1 MAKNTTNKLSK
12 ALNAW
17 ELNMNPLRSLTA
29 NQIEVLL
36 EQSKH
41 GNDVRLQ
48 TAFYQMER
56 TMPIFSICIQ
66 KRISGVLTRKWK
78 INPNDETPEAK
89 SQAERVQKLFD
100 KSDRRV
106 KDSLTDC
113 LRHLVL
119 AAFRGR
125 AVVKP
130 FVVDG
135 ELVFKK
141 IENWNVLDYKD
152 TLYWNPDILNHSYFV
167 PNIYDKTDLTTDLK
181 QLPEHEVICVRDNLP
196 IDIPGIQIYLRQ
208 LVGEQQWA
216 RFVEKQGIP
225 QILITAPEG
234 TPDNA
239 LDVWNQRAMQIYE
252 GGSGVLPPG
261 ANVNEMTA
269 ARGQDPFSTFCQH
282 QMEMI
287 AILATGGSLSTIGG
301 ATGLGSNLA
310 DVQND
315 QFQQLISYDCK
326 RIQNA
331 MSAVAVRKAVYE
343 ILNERKILCRFEFVE
358 DDDTTA
364 EQYLEMAAK
373 LSAIGVPLNLTELKK
388 LTNLSFIQDG
398 NPNDSSDIWTP
409 SKTED
414 E

>member
-1 MAKNTTNKLSK
+1 MAKTTNKLSK

-17 ELNMNPLRSLTA
+17 ELSMNPLRSLTA

-36 EQSKH
+36 EQSKN

-66 KRISGVLTRKWK
+66 KRISGVLTRQWK
-78 INPNDETPEAK
+78 ILPNDDTQEAAA
-89 SQAERVQKLFD
+89 QAERVQKLFD
-100 KSDRRV
+100 RSDRRV
-106 KDSLTDC
+106 KDSLTEC

-130 FVVDG
+130 FAVDG

-152 TLYWNPDILNHSYFV
+152 KLYWNPDTLNHSFFV
-167 PNIYDKTDLTTDLK
+167 PTIYDKNDVTTDL
-181 QLPEHEVICVRDNLP
+181 QELPEHEVICVRDNLP

-234 TPDNA
+234 TPDSA

-261 ANVNEMTA
+261 ANVNELTA
-269 ARGQDPFSTFCQH
+269 ARGQDPFSAFCQH

-331 MSAVAVRKAVYE
+331 MSAVAVRKAIYD
-343 ILNERKILCRFEFVE
+343 ILGESSILCRFEFVE
-358 DDDTTA
+358 NDNTTA
-364 EQYLEMAAK
+364 EQYLEMASK
-373 LSAIGVPLNLTELKK
+373 LAAIGVPLNLSELKK
-388 LTNLSFIQDG
+388 LTNLSFIKDG
-398 NPNDSSDIWTP
+398 SEKAADDVWTP
-409 SKTED
+409 SPTEAK
-414 E
+414 

>member
-1 MAKNTTNKLSK
+1 MAETKNKLTK

-17 ELNMNPLRSLTA
+17 EITMNPLRSLTA
-29 NQIEVLL
+29 GQIEALL
-36 EQSKH
+36 EQSKQ

-66 KRISGVLTRKWK
+66 KRISGVLTRRWK
-78 INPNDETPEAK
+78 ILPNDDTQEAAA
-89 SQAERVQKLFD
+89 QAERVQKLFD
-100 KSDRRV
+100 RSDRRV

-130 FVVDG
+130 FAIDG

-152 TLYWNPDILNHSYFV
+152 KLYWNPDTSSYSYFV
-167 PNIYDKTDLTTDLK
+167 QTSQSKDESGDLK
-181 QLPEHEVICVRDNLP
+181 EIPEHEVICVRDNLP

-234 TPDNA
+234 TPDDA
-239 LDVWNQRAMQIYE
+239 LEVWNQRAMQIYE

-269 ARGQDPFSTFCQH
+269 ARGQDPFSAFCQH

-287 AILATGGSLSTIGG
+287 AILATGGNLSTIGG
-301 ATGLGSNLA
+301 STGLGSNLA

-331 MSAVAVRKAVYE
+331 MSAVAVRKAVYD
-343 ILNERKILCRFEFVE
+343 ILGENSILCRFEFVE
-358 DDDTTA
+358 NDDTTA
-364 EQYLEMAAK
+364 EQYLEMASK
-373 LSAIGVPLNLTELKK
+373 LAAIGVPLNLTELKK

-398 NPNDSSDIWTP
+398 NADSSSDIWTP
-409 SKTED
+409 SKEV

>member
-1 MAKNTTNKLSK
+1 MAETKNKLTK

-17 ELNMNPLRSLTA
+17 EITMNPLRSLTA
-29 NQIEVLL
+29 GQIEALL
-36 EQSKH
+36 EQSKQ

-66 KRISGVLTRKWK
+66 KRISGVLTRRWK
-78 INPNDETPEAK
+78 ILPNDDTQEAAA
-89 SQAERVQKLFD
+89 QAERVQKLFD
-100 KSDRRV
+100 RSDRRV

-130 FVVDG
+130 FAIDG

-152 TLYWNPDILNHSYFV
+152 KLYWNPDTSSYSYFV
-167 PNIYDKTDLTTDLK
+167 QTSQSKDESGDLK
-181 QLPEHEVICVRDNLP
+181 EIPEHEVICVRESLP

-234 TPDNA
+234 TPDDA
-239 LDVWNQRAMQIYE
+239 LEVWNQRAMQIYE

-269 ARGQDPFSTFCQH
+269 ARGQDPFSAFCQH

-287 AILATGGSLSTIGG
+287 AILATGGNLSTIGG
-301 ATGLGSNLA
+301 STGLGSNLA

-331 MSAVAVRKAVYE
+331 MSAVAVRKAVYD
-343 ILNERKILCRFEFVE
+343 ILGENSILCRFEFVE
-358 DDDTTA
+358 NDDTTA
-364 EQYLEMAAK
+364 EQYLEMASK
-373 LSAIGVPLNLTELKK
+373 LAAIGVPLNLTELKK

-398 NPNDSSDIWTP
+398 NADSSSDIWTP
-409 SKTED
+409 SKEV

>member
-1 MAKNTTNKLSK
+1 MAETKNKLTK

-17 ELNMNPLRSLTA
+17 EITMNPLRSLTA
-29 NQIEVLL
+29 GQIEALL
-36 EQSKH
+36 EQSKQ

-66 KRISGVLTRKWK
+66 KRISGVLTRRWK
-78 INPNDETPEAK
+78 ILPNDDTQEAAA
-89 SQAERVQKLFD
+89 QAERVQKLFD
-100 KSDRRV
+100 RSDRRV

-130 FVVDG
+130 FAIDG

-141 IENWNVLDYKD
+141 IENWNVLDHKD
-152 TLYWNPDILNHSYFV
+152 KLYWNPDTSSYSYFV
-167 PNIYDKTDLTTDLK
+167 QTSQSKDESGDLK
-181 QLPEHEVICVRDNLP
+181 EIPEHEVICVRDSLP

-234 TPDNA
+234 TPDDA
-239 LDVWNQRAMQIYE
+239 LEVWNQRAMQIYE

-269 ARGQDPFSTFCQH
+269 ARGQDPFSAFCQH

-287 AILATGGSLSTIGG
+287 AILATGGNLSTIGG
-301 ATGLGSNLA
+301 STGLGSNLA

-331 MSAVAVRKAVYE
+331 MSAVAVRKAVYD
-343 ILNERKILCRFEFVE
+343 ILGENSILCRFEFVE
-358 DDDTTA
+358 NDDTTA
-364 EQYLEMAAK
+364 EQYLEMASK
-373 LSAIGVPLNLTELKK
+373 LAAIGVPLNLTELKK

-398 NPNDSSDIWTP
+398 NADSSSDIWTP
-409 SKTED
+409 SKEV

>member
-135 ELVFKK
+135 ELIFKK

-167 PNIYDKTDLTTDLK
+167 PTIYDKNDLTTDLK
-181 QLPEHEVICVRDNLP
+181 ELPEHEVICVRDNLP

-234 TPDNA
+234 TPDSA

-269 ARGQDPFSTFCQH
+269 ARGQDPFSAFCQH

-331 MSAVAVRKAVYE
+331 MSDVAVRKAVYE
-343 ILNERKILCRFEFVE
+343 ILNENKILCRFEFVE

-364 EQYLEMAAK
+364 EQYLEMASK

-409 SKTED
+409 TKED

>member
-1 MAKNTTNKLSK
+1 MAETKNKLTK

-17 ELNMNPLRSLTA
+17 EITMNPLRQLTA
-29 NQIEVLL
+29 GQIEALL
-36 EQSKH
+36 EQSKQ

-66 KRISGVLTRKWK
+66 KRISGVLTRRWK
-78 INPNDETPEAK
+78 ILPNDDTQEAAA
-89 SQAERVQKLFD
+89 QAERVQKLFD
-100 KSDRRV
+100 RSDRRV

-130 FVVDG
+130 FAIDG

-152 TLYWNPDILNHSYFV
+152 KLYWNPDTSSYSYFV
-167 PNIYDKTDLTTDLK
+167 QTSQSKDESGDLK
-181 QLPEHEVICVRDNLP
+181 EIPEHEVICVRDNLP

-234 TPDNA
+234 TPDDA
-239 LDVWNQRAMQIYE
+239 LEVWNQRAMQIYE

-269 ARGQDPFSTFCQH
+269 ARGQDPFSAFCRH

-287 AILATGGSLSTIGG
+287 AILATGGNLSTIGG
-301 ATGLGSNLA
+301 STGLGSNLA

-315 QFQQLISYDCK
+315 QFQQLILYDCK

-331 MSAVAVRKAVYE
+331 MSAVAVRKAVYD
-343 ILNERKILCRFEFVE
+343 ILGENSILCRFEFVE
-358 DDDTTA
+358 NDDTTA
-364 EQYLEMAAK
+364 EQYLEMASK
-373 LSAIGVPLNLTELKK
+373 LAAIGVPLNLTELKK

-398 NPNDSSDIWTP
+398 NADSSSDIWTP
-409 SKTED
+409 SKEV

>member
-1 MAKNTTNKLSK
+1 MAETKNKLTK

-17 ELNMNPLRSLTA
+17 EITMNPLRSLTA
-29 NQIEVLL
+29 GQIEALL
-36 EQSKH
+36 EQSKQ

-66 KRISGVLTRKWK
+66 KRISGVLTRQWK
-78 INPNDETPEAK
+78 ILPNDDTQEAAA
-89 SQAERVQKLFD
+89 QAERVQKLFD
-100 KSDRRV
+100 RSDRRV

-130 FVVDG
+130 FAIDG

-152 TLYWNPDILNHSYFV
+152 KLYWNPDTSSYSYFV
-167 PNIYDKTDLTTDLK
+167 QTSQGKDESGDLK
-181 QLPEHEVICVRDNLP
+181 EIPEHEVICVRDGLP

-239 LDVWNQRAMQIYE
+239 LEVWNQRAMQIYE

-269 ARGQDPFSTFCQH
+269 ARGQDPFSAFCQH

-287 AILATGGSLSTIGG
+287 AILATGGNLSTIGG
-301 ATGLGSNLA
+301 STGLGSNLA

-331 MSAVAVRKAVYE
+331 MSAVAVRKAVYD
-343 ILNERKILCRFEFVE
+343 ILGENSILCRFEFVE
-358 DDDTTA
+358 NDDTTA
-364 EQYLEMAAK
+364 EQYLEMASK
-373 LSAIGVPLNLTELKK
+373 LAAIGVPLNLTELKK

-398 NPNDSSDIWTP
+398 NADGSSDIWTP
-409 SKTED
+409 SKEV

>member
-1 MAKNTTNKLSK
+1 MAKTTTNKLSK

-78 INPNDETPEAK
+78 INPNDDTPEAK

-125 AVVKP
+125 AIVKP

-152 TLYWNPDILNHSYFV
+152 TLYWNPDILNHQYFV
-167 PNIYDKTDLTTDLK
+167 PTIYDKTDLTTDLK

-234 TPDNA
+234 TPDQA

-261 ANVNEMTA
+261 AAVNEMTA
-269 ARGQDPFSTFCQH
+269 ARGQDPFSAFCQH

-301 ATGLGSNLA
+301 STGLGSNLA

-331 MSAVAVRKAVYE
+331 MSAVAIRKAVYE
-343 ILNERKILCRFEFVE
+343 ILNENKILCRFEFVE
-358 DDDTTA
+358 DDDVTA
-364 EQYLEMAAK
+364 EQYIQYAQT
-373 LSAIGVPLNLTELKK
+373 LNAMGIPIDFAELKK
-388 LTNLSFIQDG
+388 LTNLSFIKDG
-398 NPNDSSDIWTP
+398 SEKVANDVWTP
-409 SKTED
+409 KKQD
-414 E
+414 EE

>member
-1 MAKNTTNKLSK
+1 MAKTTNKLSK

-17 ELNMNPLRSLTA
+17 ELSMNPLRSLTA

-36 EQSKH
+36 EQSKN

-66 KRISGVLTRKWK
+66 KRISGVLTRQWK
-78 INPNDETPEAK
+78 ILPNDETPEAK
-89 SQAERVQKLFD
+89 LQAERVQKLFD
-100 KSDRRV
+100 RSDRRV

-130 FVVDG
+130 FAIDG

-152 TLYWNPDILNHSYFV
+152 KLYWNPDTLNHSFFV
-167 PNIYDKTDLTTDLK
+167 PTIYDKNDVTTDL
-181 QLPEHEVICVRDNLP
+181 QELPEHEVICVRDSLP

-234 TPDNA
+234 TPDSA

-269 ARGQDPFSTFCQH
+269 ARGQDPFSAFCQH

-331 MSAVAVRKAVYE
+331 MTAVAVRKAIYD
-343 ILNERKILCRFEFVE
+343 ILGENSILCRFEFVE
-358 DDDTTA
+358 NDNTTA
-364 EQYLEMAAK
+364 EQYLEMASK
-373 LSAIGVPLNLTELKK
+373 LASIGVPLNLTELKK
-388 LTNLSFIQDG
+388 LTNLSFIKDG
-398 NPNDSSDIWTP
+398 SEKAADDVWTP
-409 SKTED
+409 SNNEA

>member
-1 MAKNTTNKLSK
+1 M
-12 ALNAW
+12 
-17 ELNMNPLRSLTA
+17 
-29 NQIEVLL
+29 
-36 EQSKH
+36 
-41 GNDVRLQ
+41 
-48 TAFYQMER
+48 
-56 TMPIFSICIQ
+56 
-66 KRISGVLTRKWK
+66 
-78 INPNDETPEAK
+78 
-89 SQAERVQKLFD
+89 
-100 KSDRRV
+100 
-106 KDSLTDC
+106 
-113 LRHLVL
+113 L

-130 FVVDG
+130 FAVDG

-152 TLYWNPDILNHSYFV
+152 KLYWNPDILNHSFFV
-167 PNIYDKTDLTTDLK
+167 PTIYDKNDVTTDL
-181 QLPEHEVICVRDNLP
+181 QELPEHEVICVRDSLP

-234 TPDNA
+234 TPDSA

-269 ARGQDPFSTFCQH
+269 ARGQDPFSAFCQH

-331 MSAVAVRKAVYE
+331 MSAVAVRKAIYD
-343 ILNERKILCRFEFVE
+343 ILGEKSILCRFEFVE
-358 DDDTTA
+358 NDNTTA
-364 EQYLEMAAK
+364 EQYLEMASK
-373 LSAIGVPLNLTELKK
+373 LAAIGVPLNLSELKK
-388 LTNLSFIQDG
+388 LTNLSFIKDG
-398 NPNDSSDIWTP
+398 SEKAADDVWTP
-409 SKTED
+409 SQNEA